1 MIGLITRVRRMATMI
16 KYIADI
22 KKLLQEGIRQAK
34 EEDILPS
41 TFQRRIIPLGRYIV
55 LYY

>member
-1 MIGLITRVRRMATMI
+1 MITMI
-16 KYIADI
+16 KYIADL

-41 TFQRRIIPLGRYIV
+41 TFQRRIIPLGKYRILYILLI
-55 LYY
+55 LY